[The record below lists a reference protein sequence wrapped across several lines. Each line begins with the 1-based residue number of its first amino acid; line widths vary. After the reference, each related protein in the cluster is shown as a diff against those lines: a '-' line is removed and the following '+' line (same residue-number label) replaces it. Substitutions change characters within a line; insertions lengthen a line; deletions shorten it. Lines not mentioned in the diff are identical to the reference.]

1 MVQVT
6 KGRDMPQGTIK
17 RLVRDRGF
25 GFISGSR
32 DDVFFHSSSVRDTS
46 FEELQEGQVVD
57 YEVETGGPSQGR
69 SKGPRATWVKPS
81 GS

>member
-1 MVQVT
+1 
-6 KGRDMPQGTIK
+6 MPQGTIK

-46 FEELQEGQVVD
+46 FEALQEGQVVD
-57 YEVETGGPSQGR
+57 YEVEQGGRQMGGR
-69 SKGPRATWVKPS
+69 NKGPRATWVKPS

>member
-1 MVQVT
+1 
-6 KGRDMPQGTIK
+6 MPQGTIK

-32 DDVFFHSSSVRDTS
+32 DDVFFHSSSVRETEYES
-46 FEELQEGQVVD
+46 LQEGQVVD
-57 YEVETGGPSQGR
+57 YELEDSPQRGGRGR
-69 SKGPRATWVKPS
+69 GPRAQWVKPS

>member
-1 MVQVT
+1 
-6 KGRDMPQGTIK
+6 MPQGTIK

-32 DDVFFHSSSVRDTS
+32 DDVFFHSSCVRDTS
-46 FEELQEGQVVD
+46 FEQLEEGQVVD
-57 YEVETGGPSQGR
+57 YEVETGGRPQGR
-69 SKGPRATWVKPS
+69 GKGPRATWVKPS

>member
-1 MVQVT
+1 
-6 KGRDMPQGTIK
+6 MPQGTIK

-32 DDVFFHSSSVRDTS
+32 DDVFFHSSCVRETS
-46 FEELQEGQVVD
+46 FEALQEGQVVD
-57 YEVETGGPSQGR
+57 YEIESGGRPQQGR

>member
-1 MVQVT
+1 
-6 KGRDMPQGTIK
+6 MPQGTIK

-32 DDVFFHSSSVRDTS
+32 DDVFFHSSSVRDMR

-57 YEVETGGPSQGR
+57 YEVDGGGRPSGGGGR
-69 SKGPRATWVKPS
+69 GKGPRATWVKPS

>member
-1 MVQVT
+1 
-6 KGRDMPQGTIK
+6 MPQGTIK

-32 DDVFFHSSSVRDTS
+32 DDVFFHSSCVRDTT
-46 FEELQEGQVVD
+46 FEALQEGQVVD
-57 YEVETGGPSQGR
+57 YEVESGGQPQGR
-69 SKGPRATWVKPS
+69 SKGPRAAWVKPS